1 MKMEH
6 HFPTSVLVEQV
17 DPGDTAALAEIER
30 WLNGR
35 PDATPFHRPAWVCA
49 VARGCG
55 QEATFMVA
63 RDACRGVIGLLPLNI
78 VHSPLFGRALVSV
91 AFAVDGGILADDPA
105 IAVLLGD
112 AAYALAER
120 RCCPTVELRGGAEPG
135 NGWIVRRDAYLG
147 FARPLAA
154 SDEEELLAI
163 PKRHRAEVR
172 KALDAGLDIS
182 VGRSER
188 HRAIHYALY
197 QRSVHALGTPVF
209 PRAMFDAVMDAF
221 GDRAEIMI
229 AAKGDQPLSAVLSLY
244 HRDRVMPYWHGALP
258 DSRRLRS
265 NEALY
270 FTLMRHARERG
281 CTTFDFGRSKV
292 GTGPALWKKT
302 WGFAPEPLAYHVRAL
317 PGHVARDIN
326 PLSPGYRR
334 KVEVWKRLP
343 TALVDR
349 IGPPIARG
357 LG

>member
-1 MKMEH
+1 MERLIPMTVAVH
-6 HFPTSVLVEQV
+6 PVASDDAE
-17 DPGDTAALAEIER
+17 ALTEIDR
-30 WLNGR
+30 WLAGR
-35 PDATPFHRPAWVCA
+35 TDATPFHRPAWVCA

-55 QEATFMVA
+55 QEAMFLVA
-63 RDACRGVIGLLPLNI
+63 RDEHRSILGLLPLNL

-91 AFAVDGGILADDPA
+91 AFAVDGGILADSA
-105 IAVLLGD
+105 EIAALLGD

-120 RCCPTVELRGGAEPG
+120 RCCPTVELRGGVEPG
-135 NGWIVRRDAYLG
+135 MGWTLRRDAYLG
-147 FARPLAA
+147 FARPLAT

-172 KALDAGLDIS
+172 KALDARLDIS
-182 VGRSER
+182 VGRDER

-197 QRSVHALGTPVF
+197 RRSVHALGTPVF

-221 GDRAEIMI
+221 GDRADIMI
-229 AAKGDQPLSAVLSLY
+229 ASEGDRPLSAVLSLY
-244 HRDRVMPYWHGALP
+244 HGDRVMPYWHGAIP
-258 DSRRLRS
+258 ESRRSRS

-281 CTTFDFGRSKV
+281 CRIFDFGRSKV

-302 WGFAPEPLAYHVRAL
+302 WGFTPEPLAYHVRAL
-317 PGHVARDIN
+317 PGHEARDIN

-334 KVEVWKRLP
+334 KVELWKRLP
-343 TALVDR
+343 SALVDR

>member
-1 MKMEH
+1 MEH
-6 HFPTSVLVEQV
+6 IFSTIVAVDQV
-17 DPGDTAALAEIER
+17 SAENARALMEIES
-30 WLNGR
+30 WLAGR
-35 PDATPFHRPAWVCA
+35 VDATPFHRPAWVCA

-55 QEATFMVA
+55 QEAMFLVA
-63 RDACRGVIGLLPLNI
+63 RDVTRKILGLLPLNI

-91 AFAVDGGILADDPA
+91 AFAVDG
-105 IAVLLGD
+105 
-112 AAYALAER
+112 AAYLLAER
-120 RCCPTVELRGGAEPG
+120 RCCPTVELRGGVEPG
-135 NGWIVRRDAYLG
+135 IGWTLRRDAYLG

-172 KALDAGLDIS
+172 KALDARLDIS
-182 VGRSER
+182 VGREER

-197 QRSVHALGTPVF
+197 RRSVHALGTPVF
-209 PRAMFDAVMDAF
+209 PRAMFDEVMDAF

-229 AAKGDQPLSAVLSLY
+229 ASKDDRPLSAVLSLY
-244 HRDRVMPYWHGALP
+244 HGDRVMPYWHGAIP
-258 DSRRLRS
+258 ESRRFRS

-281 CTTFDFGRSKV
+281 CTIFDFGRSKV

-302 WGFAPEPLAYHVRAL
+302 WGFTPEPLAYHVRAL

-334 KVEVWKRLP
+334 KVELWKRLP